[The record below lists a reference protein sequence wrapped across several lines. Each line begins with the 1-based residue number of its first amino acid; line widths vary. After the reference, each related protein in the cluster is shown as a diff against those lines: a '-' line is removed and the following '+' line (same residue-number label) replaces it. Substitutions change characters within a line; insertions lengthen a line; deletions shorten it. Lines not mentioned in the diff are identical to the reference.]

1 MMQYLI
7 LFAAIMVCAG
17 LIASALSKSKTK
29 QADNRTQE
37 SREDAPYT
45 LSDPLFTPAELAFLR
60 VLDLAAG
67 EHYRVFGKVRVADVI
82 AVFPVRDRG
91 AWQRAFNKISAK
103 HFDFVLC
110 RRDTMAVVAAIE
122 LNDSSHGRKKR
133 QTRDAFLEEVCA
145 SVKLPLVQI
154 RAAVDYPVESVR
166 NQLADALR
174 MTENSAAPWS

>member
-1 MMQYLI
+1 MINVYLLLAI
-7 LFAAIMVCAG
+7 LIGAALAVKALLKSMESKPDGPAKASKDDVAG
-17 LIASALSKSKTK
+17 YIQS
-29 QADNRTQE
+29 
-37 SREDAPYT
+37 DA
-45 LSDPLFTPAELAFLR
+45 LFTPAELAFLR
-60 VLDLAAG
+60 VLDSAAG
-67 EHYRVFGKVRVADVI
+67 EHYRLFGKVRVADVI
-82 AVFPVRDRG
+82 AVFPVSDRG

-145 SVKLPLVQI
+145 SVKLPLVQV

-174 MTENSAAPWS
+174 LAENSAAS